1 MSKDNQDFAELYE
14 NSLKRLEEGTVVE
27 GTIVDIVGD
36 DIFVDLGYKA
46 DGIIPKDEFTY
57 GNELPTDKYKVGDKI
72 TAYILRMNNGQGN
85 ILLSTKRLEV
95 KKLREEFENNVK
107 EDKAVN
113 AKVVDVVNGGVIAE
127 SGNIKIFVPQT
138 QLAKR
143 VTGTELVE
151 YRGKNLALKII
162 EYNPEKRK
170 IVGSERKLVNEE
182 RQKQMEETWAN
193 IEEGK
198 VVKGIVKQLTDYGA
212 FVDIG
217 GVDGLLHISE
227 ISWKQ
232 IKHPSEVLKVGQ
244 EIDVKILKADK
255 ETKKI
260 ALGYR
265 KDEDNP
271 WANVKYQVGDIVTGK
286 VVSMKP
292 FGAFV
297 ELEDGLEAL
306 VHISNITVRR
316 ISKPQDALE
325 MGQEVTAKVVEVDL
339 DKKRIELSI
348 RELEG
353 TTVEDDSSATNEENA
368 DSSTVNEESAE
379 SSEENA

>member
-1 MSKDNQDFAELYE
+1 MAKDTQDFAELYE
-14 NSLKRLEEGTVVE
+14 SSLKKLEEGTVVE
-27 GTIVDIVGD
+27 GTIVDIIGE

-46 DGIIPKDEFTY
+46 DGVIPRDEFSY
-57 GNELPTDKYKVGDKI
+57 GDEKATEKYKVGDKI
-72 TAYILRMNNGQGN
+72 EAYILRMNNGQGN
-85 ILLSTKRLEV
+85 ILLSTKRLQV
-95 KKLREEFENNVK
+95 KQLREEFENNVK
-107 EDKAVN
+107 ADKPVE
-113 AKVVDVVNGGVIAE
+113 AKVTDVVNGGVIATC
-127 SGNIKIFVPQT
+127 GNIKIFVPQT
-138 QLAKR
+138 QLAKK
-143 VTGTELVE
+143 VTDLVE
-151 YRGKNLALKII
+151 YRGKNLALKVI

-170 IVGSERKLVNEE
+170 IVGSERKLVSEE
-182 RQKQMEETWAN
+182 RQKQQEKVWAE
-193 IEEGK
+193 IAEGK
-198 VVKGIVKQLTDYGA
+198 VLTGTVKQMADYGV

-244 EIDVKILKADK
+244 EIEVTVLKADA

-260 ALGYR
+260 SLGYR
-265 KDEDNP
+265 KAEDNP
-271 WANVKYQVGDIVTGK
+271 WANVKYQVGDVVDGK

-306 VHISNITVRR
+306 VHISNITMRR
-316 ISKPQDALE
+316 IQKPQDALE
-325 MGQEVTAKVVEVDL
+325 MGQNVTAKVVEVDL

-353 TTVEDDSSATNEENA
+353 AAVETEETAGAAIEGEQITLDSVTE
-368 DSSTVNEESAE
+368 
-379 SSEENA
+379 

>member
-1 MSKDNQDFAELYE
+1 MSNNDTQNFAELYE
-14 NSLKRLEEGTVVE
+14 NSLKKLEEGTVVE
-27 GTIVDIVGD
+27 GTIVDIVED

-46 DGIIPKDEFTY
+46 DGIIPRDEFTY
-57 GNELPTDKYKVGDKI
+57 GDEKPTDKYKIGDTI
-72 TAYILRMNNGQGN
+72 SAYILKMNNGQGN
-85 ILLSTKRLEV
+85 VLLSTKRLEV
-95 KKLREEFENNVK
+95 SKLKEEFENNVK
-107 EDKAVN
+107 EEKPVE
-113 AKVVDVVNGGVIAE
+113 AKVVDVVNGGLIAQTG
-127 SGNIKIFVPQT
+127 SVKIFVPQT

-143 VTGTELVE
+143 IENPTELVE
-151 YRGKNLALKII
+151 YRGKCLALKII

-170 IVGSERKLVNEE
+170 IVGSERKLAQEE
-182 RQKQMEETWAN
+182 RQRKQEATWAN

-198 VVKGIVKQLTDYGA
+198 VLKGTVRQLTDYGA

-232 IKHPSEVLKVGQ
+232 IKHPSEVLHVGEEIEVTVLKV
-244 EIDVKILKADK
+244 DK

-260 ALGYR
+260 SLGYR
-265 KDEDNP
+265 KPEDNP
-271 WANVKYQVGDIVTGK
+271 WANVKYQVGDIVTGT

-297 ELEDGLEAL
+297 ELPDGLEAL
-306 VHISNITVRR
+306 VHISNITMRR
-316 ISKPQDALE
+316 IAKPQDALE

-353 TTVEDDSSATNEENA
+353 TSVE
-368 DSSTVNEESAE
+368 EESAE
-379 SSEENA
+379 AVENTSAEGETVAESTEENA

>member
-1 MSKDNQDFAELYE
+1 MSNNDTQDFAELYE
-14 NSLKRLEEGTVVE
+14 NSLKKLEEGTVVE
-27 GTIVDIVGD
+27 GTIVDIVGE

-46 DGIIPKDEFTY
+46 DGIIPREEFTY
-57 GNELPTDKYKVGDKI
+57 GDEKPADKYKVGDKI

-95 KKLREEFENNVK
+95 KKLKEDFENNVK
-107 EDKAVN
+107 EDKPIE

-127 SGNIKIFVPQT
+127 SGNVKIFVPQT

-143 VTGTELVE
+143 IENPTDLVE

-162 EYNPEKRK
+162 EYHPEKRK
-170 IVGSERKLVNEE
+170 IVGSERKIVQEE
-182 RQKQMEETWAN
+182 RKQKEEATWAN

-198 VVKGIVKQLTDYGA
+198 VVKGTVKQLTEYGA

-244 EIDVKILKADK
+244 EIEVTVLKADR

-260 ALGYR
+260 SLGYR
-265 KDEDNP
+265 KAEDNP
-271 WANVKYQVGDIVTGK
+271 WANVKYEVGDVVTGK

-306 VHISNITVRR
+306 VHISNITMRR
-316 ISKPQDALE
+316 INKPEDALE

-339 DKKRIELSI
+339 EKKRIELSI

-353 TTVEDDSSATNEENA
+353 ASVENEEEAPAENVSEVAEEPETNE
-368 DSSTVNEESAE
+368 
-379 SSEENA
+379 

>member
-1 MSKDNQDFAELYE
+1 MSKNDTQDFAELYE
-14 NSLKRLEEGTVVE
+14 NSLKKLEEGTVVE
-27 GTIVDIVGD
+27 GTIVDIVGE

-46 DGIIPKDEFTY
+46 DGIIPREEFTY
-57 GNELPTDKYKVGDKI
+57 GDEKPADKYKVGDKI

-85 ILLSTKRLEV
+85 VLLSTKRLEV
-95 KKLREEFENNVK
+95 KKLREDFENSVK
-107 EDKAVN
+107 EDKPVE

-127 SGNIKIFVPQT
+127 TGSVKIFVPQT

-143 VTGTELVE
+143 IEAPTDLVE
-151 YRGKNLALKII
+151 YRGKNLSLKII

-170 IVGSERKLVNEE
+170 IVGSERKLVQEE
-182 RQKQMEETWAN
+182 RKQKEDAVWGSIA
-193 IEEGK
+193 EGQ
-198 VVKGIVKQLTDYGA
+198 VIKGTVKQLTDYGA

-244 EIDVKILKADK
+244 EIEVTVLKADK

-260 ALGYR
+260 SLGYR
-265 KDEDNP
+265 KAEDNP
-271 WANVKYQVGDIVTGK
+271 WANVKYQVGDVVTGK

-306 VHISNITVRR
+306 VHISNITMRR
-316 ISKPQDALE
+316 IDKPQDALE

-339 DKKRIELSI
+339 EKKRIELSI

-353 TTVEDDSSATNEENA
+353 TAVEEAEEVAPEATEEVETNE
-368 DSSTVNEESAE
+368 
-379 SSEENA
+379 